1 MGGEEGQEDCAVG
14 AVAWEVSAEAPC
26 PLRPTPLF
34 AGAEAPAGVLHPAS
48 RILNFNRFL
57 FPQPF
62 CPGAWRMLT
71 ALQVFPCS
79 SPPKSFGKSRIFP
92 LLLPLLSTSI

>member
-1 MGGEEGQEDCAVG
+1 MGREEGQEDCAEG

-62 CPGAWRMLT
+62 CPGARRMLT
-71 ALQVFPCS
+71 EHCRS
-79 SPPKSFGKSRIFP
+79 SPARLLRNPLVKAEFSLSFS
-92 LLLPLLSTSI
+92 LS